1 MKRPTVRQ
9 IETARH
15 ALMWLSESSTDWRLR
30 DAIGLVR
37 HELGEELDRR
47 ESSDRAQCPEPA
59 DSGDGRD

>member
-15 ALMWLSESSTDWRLR
+15 VLMWQSESSSDGRLR

-37 HELGEELDRR
+37 FEWGEELDRR
-47 ESSDRAQCPEPA
+47 ESTDSEADR
-59 DSGDGRD
+59 